1 MNSTFLLYGFMKRGR
16 SKHSADFVLYREK
29 CSFYLQVTNLL
40 FSSMSNWLNNELK
53 KKNDEAK
60 KKVRHLDKNHMKD
73 FKNVRNRICSR
84 IDNIDK
90 MRRKLRGN
98 KQTEVR
104 KKYSI
109 FAFLYH
115 WHFQYESAELEI
127 KITDQ
132 LRDLYTD
139 YRILENQEKMAVRRI
154 HFEVTFFN
162 ISWA

>member
-1 MNSTFLLYGFMKRGR
+1 MFLWEK
-16 SKHSADFVLYREK
+16 VLI
-29 CSFYLQVTNLL
+29 FLQVTNLL

-104 KKYSI
+104 QKIFFNFFYFSI
-109 FAFLYH
+109 FFFDNFSMKVQSWKLKS
-115 WHFQYESAELEI
+115 QINCEICTLITES
-127 KITDQ
+127 
-132 LRDLYTD
+132 LRTKRKWL
-139 YRILENQEKMAVRRI
+139 
-154 HFEVTFFN
+154 
-162 ISWA
+162 

>member
-1 MNSTFLLYGFMKRGR
+1 MGK
-16 SKHSADFVLYREK
+16 
-29 CSFYLQVTNLL
+29 SFNFLQVTNLL

-98 KQTEVR
+98 KQTEV
-104 KKYSI
+104 KQKI
-109 FAFLYH
+109 FLNFFI
-115 WHFQYESAELEI
+115 FQY
-127 KITDQ
+127 
-132 LRDLYTD
+132 
-139 YRILENQEKMAVRRI
+139 
-154 HFEVTFFN
+154 FF
-162 ISWA
+162 

>member
-1 MNSTFLLYGFMKRGR
+1 
-16 SKHSADFVLYREK
+16 
-29 CSFYLQVTNLL
+29 
-40 FSSMSNWLNNELK
+40 MSNWLNNELK

-104 KKYSI
+104 KYTLNFLDNVTYNI
-109 FAFLYH
+109 FSMKVQSWKLKSRINCEICTLIT
-115 WHFQYESAELEI
+115 ES
-127 KITDQ
+127 
-132 LRDLYTD
+132 LRTK
-139 YRILENQEKMAVRRI
+139 RKWPSEEFILR
-154 HFEVTFFN
+154 
-162 ISWA
+162 

>member
-1 MNSTFLLYGFMKRGR
+1 
-16 SKHSADFVLYREK
+16 
-29 CSFYLQVTNLL
+29 
-40 FSSMSNWLNNELK
+40 MSNWLNNELK

-104 KKYSI
+104 QKI
-109 FAFLYH
+109 FFNFFI
-115 WHFQYESAELEI
+115 FQYFFDNFSMKVQSWKLKSQINCEICTLITES
-127 KITDQ
+127 
-132 LRDLYTD
+132 LRTKRKWL
-139 YRILENQEKMAVRRI
+139 
-154 HFEVTFFN
+154 
-162 ISWA
+162 

>member
-1 MNSTFLLYGFMKRGR
+1 MFLWEK
-16 SKHSADFVLYREK
+16 VLI
-29 CSFYLQVTNLL
+29 FLQVTNLL

-104 KKYSI
+104 QKI
-109 FAFLYH
+109 FFNFFIFQYFFDNFSMKVQSWKLKSQINCEICTLITESLRTKRKWLWEGFILR
-115 WHFQYESAELEI
+115 WHFL
-127 KITDQ
+127 K
-132 LRDLYTD
+132 L
-139 YRILENQEKMAVRRI
+139 
-154 HFEVTFFN
+154 
-162 ISWA
+162 

>member
-1 MNSTFLLYGFMKRGR
+1 
-16 SKHSADFVLYREK
+16 
-29 CSFYLQVTNLL
+29 
-40 FSSMSNWLNNELK
+40 MSNWLNNELK

-104 KKYSI
+104 QKI
-109 FAFLYH
+109 FL
-115 WHFQYESAELEI
+115 
-127 KITDQ
+127 
-132 LRDLYTD
+132 
-139 YRILENQEKMAVRRI
+139 
-154 HFEVTFFN
+154 FFN
-162 ISWA
+162 IFFDNFSMKVQSWKLKSQINCEICTLITESLRTKRKWL

>member
-1 MNSTFLLYGFMKRGR
+1 MNSTFLLYGFMKRGW
-16 SKHSADFVLYREK
+16 SKHSANFVLYREK

-60 KKVRHLDKNHMKD
+60 RKVRHLDKNHMKD

-98 KQTEVR
+98 KHTEVR
-104 KKYSI
+104 IFFLHSI
-109 FAFLYH
+109 GSSPDSQRLCACSSSVIYFG
-115 WHFQYESAELEI
+115 S
-127 KITDQ
+127 
-132 LRDLYTD
+132 
-139 YRILENQEKMAVRRI
+139 RILSLSSYFEND
-154 HFEVTFFN
+154 
-162 ISWA
+162 

>member
-1 MNSTFLLYGFMKRGR
+1 MNSTFLLYSSMKKRCSECQKFSKKKFAYYILFVPLCKSPFYYHIR
-16 SKHSADFVLYREK
+16 SIQKMFFHGK
-29 CSFYLQVTNLL
+29 KFYNFLQVTNLL

-104 KKYSI
+104 QKILTFSNI
-109 FAFLYH
+109 FF
-115 WHFQYESAELEI
+115 
-127 KITDQ
+127 
-132 LRDLYTD
+132 
-139 YRILENQEKMAVRRI
+139 
-154 HFEVTFFN
+154 
-162 ISWA
+162 